1 MCDEQTI
8 KEVEALQAALK
19 RDVKEYWKKRV
30 VNDHSTI
37 LAAVNELCAYIV
49 KKQVANQLH
58 VPDNFEGIKEIKTCG
73 YEVEEMKESEQ
84 CTSVVKFNGKWHAC
98 NKDGERL
105 PIDGLGLQ
113 SLRNVESALFK
124 VWDGILEWE
133 AQWD

>member
-1 MCDEQTI
+1 MCEEQTI
-8 KEVEALQAALK
+8 KEVEILREALDDFSSK
-19 RDVKEYWKKRV
+19 KGVNNVVTMRDDIAR
-30 VNDHSTI
+30 
-37 LAAVNELCAYIV
+37 LCADIV

-73 YEVEEMKESEQ
+73 YEVEEMKESKQ

-113 SLRNVESALFK
+113 SLRNVESELFK